1 MKDKNIKV
9 GVYREKFNDL
19 TGQQLPLLDI
29 MQSVPGLEK
38 HINKRHPACLKYIGN
53 ISDIIQTPDYV
64 GKHPK
69 ENNSIELVKVY
80 RENIQ
85 IAVKLDKKNG
95 YYFVASLYEVSEKK
109 VQERLFSGRLQK
121 FR

>member
-1 MKDKNIKV
+1 MKDENIKV
-9 GVYREKFNDL
+9 GVYIEKFNDL

-38 HINKRHPACLKYIGN
+38 HISKRHPECLKYIGN
-53 ISDIIQTPDYV
+53 ISDIIQAPDYV

-80 RENIQ
+80 GENIQ
-85 IAVKLDKKNG
+85 IAVKLDEKNG
-95 YYFVASLYEVSEKK
+95 YYFVASLYEVIEKR
-109 VQERLFSGRLQK
+109 VQDRLFSGRLQR